1 MILQELLSLA
11 SNTFWINQKLS
22 SRTSVCLLAAHTLQ
36 CTPLQIDASYL
47 IPILVLCPN
56 WVSVSNSLQNK
67 FIMLSLLKDSFALK
81 TSISLLYT
89 SQMANNLGFLPL
101 SFYPCY
107 LCSSAVAGGKV
118 CSYPLKSLRARQLLP
133 RQCQHWHNSPALTRL
148 SAEQLCWWA
157 GEFLMPFLPAAGF
170 FPAFEQN
177 LHQTAWPHPGP
188 ACWEVCYRGSVATG
202 VAGLAEAWHWYGDK
216 EKCAVQ
222 SEHVGVKQSIDKT
235 QWDDRKKYQKNN
247 QTKNISKLG
256 MFSFE
261 WILCLWNRGAL

>member
-101 SFYPCY
+101 SFYPCSLQQCCGRWEGMQLSPEISACQTTSAQAVPTLTQFTCLDTTVSRATLLVSRWVFDAISSSCWIFSCFWTEFTPDCLATSWPSLLRSLLQR
-107 LCSSAVAGGKV
+107 LCSHWCGWTGRGLTLVWRQGEM
-118 CSYPLKSLRARQLLP
+118 CSTVR
-133 RQCQHWHNSPALTRL
+133 T
-148 SAEQLCWWA
+148 
-157 GEFLMPFLPAAGF
+157 
-170 FPAFEQN
+170 
-177 LHQTAWPHPGP
+177 
-188 ACWEVCYRGSVATG
+188 RGS
-202 VAGLAEAWHWYGDK
+202 
-216 EKCAVQ
+216 
-222 SEHVGVKQSIDKT
+222 KT
-235 QWDDRKKYQKNN
+235 VYW
-247 QTKNISKLG
+247 
-256 MFSFE
+256 
-261 WILCLWNRGAL
+261 